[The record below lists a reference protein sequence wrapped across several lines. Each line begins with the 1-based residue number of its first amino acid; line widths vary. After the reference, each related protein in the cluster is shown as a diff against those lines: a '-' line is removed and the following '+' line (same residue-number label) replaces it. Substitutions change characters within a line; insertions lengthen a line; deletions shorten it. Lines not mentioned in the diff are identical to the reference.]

1 MIERLAILGVGLI
14 GGSLALA
21 CRERGLART
30 IVGANR
36 SAAAREATRRLG
48 MVDATTADPAEAA
61 RGATLVVLGAPVG
74 ALGDLLRAA
83 GPALAPGVVV
93 TDVGSVKGELVAALE
108 GLTPAG
114 CAFVGGHPIAG
125 REHSGPEAARAD
137 LFVGARCILTPTART
152 DPEALRQ
159 VEALWAAVGA
169 QVLRMDPTWHDA
181 LLAAVSHLPHVVAY
195 ALMDALLEEEATGRE
210 LLRFG
215 GGGLRDFTRIASSDP
230 SMWRDICVANRG
242 ALLQALRRF
251 RGSLDR
257 LEAAIASGDGPVLS
271 ATFARAKAGRDRL
284 VARDDQPVRP
294 PEARAEAR

>member
-125 REHSGPEAARAD
+125 SEHSGPEAARAD